1 MLMRKRAW
9 DIVREDYV
17 RVERE
22 SSLVEVMRRLMDCLK
37 SGDGCL
43 CALVFEGANLLG
55 AVSIWEAIRFM
66 HATLRQAGL
75 TREADEIDFED
86 LFRGACQVG
95 ADTKVTEIMDTA
107 YTELSPDL
115 PIPLIMEKFI
125 KKGRD
130 CAVVKEGT
138 KVLGVIMIQDIFVEL
153 TESVRIR
160 V

>member
-17 RVERE
+17 RVKRE
-22 SSLVEVMRRLMDCLK
+22 SSLVEVMRLLLDCLK

-43 CALVFEGANLLG
+43 CALVFEGAHLLG
-55 AVSIWEAIRFM
+55 AISVWDAVRFM

-75 TREADEIDFED
+75 TREADEVDFED
-86 LFRGACQVG
+86 LFRVACRVG

-115 PIPLIMEKFI
+115 PIPLIMEKFV

-130 CAVVKEGT
+130 CAVVKEGAR
-138 KVLGVIMIQDIFVEL
+138 VLGVILIQDIFVEL
-153 TESVRIR
+153 TEAVRIR